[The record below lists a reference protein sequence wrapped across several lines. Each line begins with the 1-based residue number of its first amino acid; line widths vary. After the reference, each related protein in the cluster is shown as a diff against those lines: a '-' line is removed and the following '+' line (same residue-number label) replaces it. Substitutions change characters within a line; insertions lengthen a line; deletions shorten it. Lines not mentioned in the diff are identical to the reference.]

1 MTPATTALLDRPL
14 VLGASGMVGGAF
26 YRHLR
31 DRGSAAHGTRFTRPG
46 AGLEEFTLA
55 GDVAGLLG
63 RVRPSLVILAS
74 ALTFVDYCEAHP
86 EETHQ
91 RNVRQ
96 IEPLVAWCRTHDVP
110 LVFFSTDYVFD
121 GAAGPYAEEAPP
133 APLNV
138 YGRSKLEGERLV
150 ASVPRHAVLRITNVF
165 DAGEDDK
172 SFVSRC
178 IAHLR
183 EGRPLTVPADQI
195 ATPTY
200 APWLAAHTTILIAR
214 GVLCA
219 EGGPRTLHVAC
230 DEAVSRLTFARR
242 VAELLGA
249 DPGLIEG
256 KPTSELGQPAQRP
269 LRGGLRNDRLKA
281 LLGAEK
287 LPLEDALRDA
297 LPGYRRRYEAQA

>member
-1 MTPATTALLDRPL
+1 VSRATTALLERPL

-26 YRHLR
+26 FRHLR
-31 DRGSAAHGTRFTRPG
+31 ALGHAAHGTRFTRSG

-55 GDVAGLLG
+55 GDVAGLLE

-74 ALTFVDYCEAHP
+74 ALTFVDYCEVHP
-86 EETHQ
+86 EETHE

-96 IEPLVAWCRTHDVP
+96 IEPLVEWCRARDVP
-110 LVFFSTDYVFD
+110 LLFFSTDYVFD
-121 GAAGPYAEEAPP
+121 GTAGPYDEDAAP

-150 ASVPRHAVLRITNVF
+150 ASVPRHAVLRVTNVF
-165 DAGEDDK
+165 DAGDDDK

-183 EGRPLTVPADQI
+183 EGRPLTVPTDQT

-214 GVLCA
+214 GVLLT
-219 EGGPRTLHVAC
+219 GGEPRTLHVAC

-249 DPGLIEG
+249 DAGLIG
-256 KPTSELGQPAQRP
+256 GRPTSELDQPARRP
-269 LRGGLRNDRLKA
+269 LQGGLRNDRLKK
-281 LLGAEK
+281 LLGLQK

-297 LPGYRRRYEAQA
+297 LPGYRRRYEARA